1 MAVLIE
7 ILVWRLT
14 WWLIRL
20 LWLPLLVVATVYYVI
35 FPALV
40 TIIELVLS
48 PAGLLAAVLL
58 FLWLWRR

>member
-20 LWLPLLVVATVYYVI
+20 LWLPLLVIAIVYYVI

-40 TIIELVLS
+40 TMIEVVLS

-58 FLWLWRR
+58 LLWLWRR